1 MGLDVAGLLMAWI
14 FAVGVIVTGP
24 GGAAVDRFGARLVTL
39 VACLVHMVG
48 VGILAFAD
56 TVPKAIVAT
65 TLMGVSG
72 VTWPAFNAMVA
83 AIVEGPLRQQYFG
96 VNFALVNLGIGLG
109 GVVSG
114 LYVDV
119 TRPETFTVIYLVDAA
134 SLLIPVVLLLGPL
147 RHVHA
152 RADKPEDTTGIP
164 TSYLQILRQPAMAWL
179 LLLTFI
185 GTFVGYG
192 QMEAGFPAF
201 AREASEV
208 STRTIGWAFAANTA
222 VIVAAQFLVLRRIAG
237 HRRTRVLMVMSLV
250 WVLAWTV
257 LGLTG
262 LVAGTLIAAFGVVLF
277 HVLFGFGET
286 MFQPTIPAMTNDL
299 APDHLRGRYN
309 ALSSGFF
316 QLGGIAGPVVA
327 GFMLR
332 HDQTVAF
339 IVHGGGRLPVA
350 DRPRAGARA
359 AHPAEGQRHRRAGD
373 RGRGAG
379 RAAPPG
385 GRHGLSAHREQ
396 HPRRRGRRRARRRR
410 RRPGRPTRT
419 ASAPAG
425 RRTARARPAGRDP
438 PARAPPQGRPAHA
451 AGRAPRPPW
460 PDAVRGRGAVNDA
473 SSRPSG
479 VSGAGP
485 PGGRPVSSWVATTP
499 AAYTSCRGSGGG
511 AGDLLGR
518 HVAAG
523 ADAAGCSREPGVAAR
538 DRDAEVAEADPRP
551 AGAGGLE
558 EEVARLDVAVHQP
571 RRVHR
576 HQGLEHLVQHDAHV
590 AVGQRTVPREQ
601 LLDVAAAHQVHGEE
615 VVRRRVG
622 RLHDVAVPH
631 PQSPLADEPL
641 EGGGVVGPVGG
652 EPAWPRPSGVR
663 GGPRRARPCP
673 CRRRRPGRPTG
684 SGGGGT

>member
-1 MGLDVAGLLMAWI
+1 MSQPTTPDTTLASFWQQLPREGKWLLSTVAVQLFGRGLTLPFTVIYLHEVRGMGLDVAGLLMAWI

-109 GVVSG
+109 GIVSG
-114 LYVDV
+114 FYVDV
-119 TRPETFTVIYLVDAA
+119 TRPETFTVIYLGDAA

-152 RADKPEDTTGIP
+152 RAEKPEDTTGIP

-262 LVAGTLIAAFGVVLF
+262 LVAGTLVAAFGVVLF

-350 DRPRAGARA
+350 DRPGAGARA

-379 RAAPPG
+379 RATPSG
-385 GRHGLSAHREQ
+385 RRHGLRLTGAA
-396 HPRRRGRRRARRRR
+396 PTTRGRRRARRRR
-410 RRPGRPTRT
+410 RRRGRPTRT

-425 RRTARARPAGRDP
+425 RRTGRRRPVGRGP
-438 PARAPPQGRPAHA
+438 PARAPPRGRPAHA

-460 PDAVRGRGAVNDA
+460 PDAARGRG
-473 SSRPSG
+473 G
-479 VSGAGP
+479 
-485 PGGRPVSSWVATTP
+485 
-499 AAYTSCRGSGGG
+499 
-511 AGDLLGR
+511 
-518 HVAAG
+518 
-523 ADAAGCSREPGVAAR
+523 
-538 DRDAEVAEADPRP
+538 
-551 AGAGGLE
+551 
-558 EEVARLDVAVHQP
+558 
-571 RRVHR
+571 
-576 HQGLEHLVQHDAHV
+576 
-590 AVGQRTVPREQ
+590 
-601 LLDVAAAHQVHGEE
+601 
-615 VVRRRVG
+615 
-622 RLHDVAVPH
+622 
-631 PQSPLADEPL
+631 
-641 EGGGVVGPVGG
+641 
-652 EPAWPRPSGVR
+652 
-663 GGPRRARPCP
+663 
-673 CRRRRPGRPTG
+673 
-684 SGGGGT
+684 